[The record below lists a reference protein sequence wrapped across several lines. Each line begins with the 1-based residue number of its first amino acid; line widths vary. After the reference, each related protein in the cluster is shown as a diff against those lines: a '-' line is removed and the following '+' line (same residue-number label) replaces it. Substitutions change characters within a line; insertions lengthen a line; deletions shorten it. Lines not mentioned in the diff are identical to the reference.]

1 VGIDLPEILIILVLA
16 LILFGPEKLP
26 EYAAKLGR
34 FVAHMRQASSEVT
47 KPLQQALNQSP
58 LNQGL
63 STSLPAPTPTAT
75 PTSLLGNHFCHQC
88 GHTLEPDFVFC
99 PKCGRRLEKA
109 EKEGTPPA
117 ELAS

>member
-1 VGIDLPEILIILVLA
+1 LGIDLPEILIILVLA

-47 KPLQQALNQSP
+47 KPLQQAINQASSP
-58 LNQGL
+58 
-63 STSLPAPTPTAT
+63 SLPTPPPTPF
-75 PTSLLGNHFCHQC
+75 LGDHFCHQC
-88 GHTLEPDFVFC
+88 GHTLEPDFMFC
-99 PKCGRRLEKA
+99 PRCGRRLEKEEA
-109 EKEGTPPA
+109 SSSGPPT

>member
-1 VGIDLPEILIILVLA
+1 LGIDLPEILIILVLA

-47 KPLQQALNQSP
+47 KPLQQAITQASAPP
-58 LNQGL
+58 L
-63 STSLPAPTPTAT
+63 PTPTPT
-75 PTSLLGNHFCHQC
+75 PTSFLGDHFCHQC
-88 GHTLEPDFVFC
+88 GHILEPDFMFC
-99 PKCGRRLEKA
+99 PRCGRRLDKA
-109 EKEGTPPA
+109 EKEGSSSA

>member
-1 VGIDLPEILIILVLA
+1 MGIDLPEILIILVLA

-47 KPLQQALNQSP
+47 KPLQQALHQEPSSFLPSP
-58 LNQGL
+58 L
-63 STSLPAPTPTAT
+63 
-75 PTSLLGNHFCHQC
+75 LGDHFCHQC
-88 GHTLEPDFVFC
+88 GHTLEPDFMFC

-109 EKEGTPPA
+109 ETEGASPSGSPT

>member
-47 KPLQQALNQSP
+47 KPLQQALNQTSSP
-58 LNQGL
+58 
-63 STSLPAPTPTAT
+63 SPPTPIPTPT
-75 PTSLLGNHFCHQC
+75 PLLGDHFCHQC
-88 GHTLEPDFVFC
+88 GYTLEPDFMFC
-99 PKCGRRLEKA
+99 PRCGRRLEKA
-109 EKEGTPPA
+109 EKEGAPPA

>member
-1 VGIDLPEILIILVLA
+1 MGIDLPELLILAVLA

-34 FVAHMRQASSEVT
+34 FVARMRQASTEVT
-47 KPLQQALNQSP
+47 KPLQQALTQEAPAPLSP
-58 LNQGL
+58 
-63 STSLPAPTPTAT
+63 STSLLAE
-75 PTSLLGNHFCHQC
+75 HFCHQC

-99 PKCGRRLEKA
+99 PRCGRRLEKPGESA
-109 EKEGTPPA
+109 Q